1 MEVQPVTPPRAFEA
15 GFEIKRTILD
25 CARIRLRPD
34 EQVTFVTEAGAEYD
48 LCRKNFGF
56 YATPSLNARLPRC
69 GLRPVLVRNREQRC
83 FLLLV
88 EKERES
94 LFERYCA
101 EERLEVLGWLDTDEA
116 IASLLAGR
124 P

>member
-1 MEVQPVTPPRAFEA
+1 MEIHPIVPPRAFET

-25 CARIRLRPD
+25 CARVHLLPD
-34 EQVTFVTEAGAEYD
+34 EQVTFMTEDGAEYD
-48 LCRKNFGF
+48 LCRKDFGF

-69 GLRPVLVRNREQRC
+69 GLRPVLVRNRENHC

-88 EKERES
+88 EQGREP
-94 LFERYCA
+94 LFDRYCA
-101 EERLEVLGWLDTDEA
+101 DERMQILGWLDTDEA
-116 IASLLAGR
+116 IESLLLGH